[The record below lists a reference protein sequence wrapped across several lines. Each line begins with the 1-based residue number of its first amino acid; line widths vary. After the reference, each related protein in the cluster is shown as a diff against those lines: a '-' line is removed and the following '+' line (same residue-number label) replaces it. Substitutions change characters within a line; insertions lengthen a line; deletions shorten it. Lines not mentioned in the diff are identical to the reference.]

1 MKGLMLIMLI
11 MVTYNV
17 QFPKPLS
24 YRCSYETRKIH
35 FIEEERVLENNSLMT
50 SPEEKIRKGF
60 ITFHCKR

>member
-1 MKGLMLIMLI
+1 MRLIYGLPGMNGLMLI

-35 FIEEERVLENNSLMT
+35 FIKEERVLENNSLYDL
-50 SPEEKIRKGF
+50 P
-60 ITFHCKR
+60 